1 MGDTALRVYGYCR
14 VSSDE
19 QAEKGV
25 SLDAQRSRIQAMALL
40 KSDDDAKP
48 VEIIEDAGESAK
60 DLKRPGIKRLIALI
74 EARRVDMLIVYKFDR
89 LSRDMRD
96 SLYLTD
102 LLKKHHVELVTIA
115 DVTHDLGTAF
125 GRLMS
130 GMSMLLS
137 EFERGQISERTT
149 NTLQFIKSTNCPVGP
164 PPYGFSAQERPEV
177 NGKRLRMEL
186 VPNPEEQHTIRVARE
201 MRQRGD
207 SYREMADQL
216 NDAGY
221 RTRKG
226 GLWHYTAM
234 ARLLEAKAE

>member
-1 MGDTALRVYGYCR
+1 MSNRIYGYCR

-25 SLDAQRSRIQAMALL
+25 SLDAQRARISAMALL
-40 KSDDDAKP
+40 KSESDAP
-48 VEIIEDAGESAK
+48 AVEIIEDAGESAK
-60 DLKRPGIKRLIALI
+60 DLKRPGIKRLIELI
-74 EARRVDMLIVYKFDR
+74 QSRQVDMLIVYKFDR

-102 LLKKHHVELVTIA
+102 LFKKNKVELVTIA
-115 DVTHDLGTAF
+115 DVSHDMGTAF

-149 NTLQFIKSTNCPVGP
+149 NTLQYIKTTGCPVGP
-164 PPYGFSAQERPEV
+164 PPYGFSAQDRPEV

-186 VPNPEEQHTIRVARE
+186 QPNPEEQHTIRVARE
-201 MRQRGD
+201 MRDRGD

-226 GLWHYTAM
+226 GLWHFTGM
-234 ARLLEAKAE
+234 KGLLESKLVGE